1 MSARGSSA
9 HPVPAAVAALVL
21 LCLLLTG
28 AAHPCS
34 DDVPAEGPDDGMP
47 VLRRSAAAAGGVAYT
62 AVREMTGEGA
72 DGAVPTRVV
81 NRPGDGVALIPMAGD
96 AYPFVVSDDPFKE
109 LDERLL
115 TTLERVY
122 TVSDA
127 GLGEVDGRP
136 AHTVEAVRAN
146 GTVAG
151 RFWVDVDTGVLVGG
165 SVYERGGRNVLGFRL
180 TDLEFGDG
188 HWPEGAAA
196 DSPWGDVLTPAEREE
211 LRADGWVLPED
222 LAWNLSLIDARG
234 TVHAGHKVV
243 HAVYSDGLS
252 QVSVF
257 SQRGKLDEDT
267 LSGPGDGSAGTGTGG
282 AGVTPQHDTIFGGDG
297 GRYHGMWQA
306 DGFVYTVLAD
316 APADLTASAVTA
328 LPGPE
333 DSGFWSRVQR
343 GMARLGFL

>member
-1 MSARGSSA
+1 MSAEGPSA
-9 HPVPAAVAALVL
+9 HPVPAAVAAVAL

-28 AAHPCS
+28 GVHPCA
-34 DDVPAEGPDDGMP
+34 DAVPGDGPDDGMA
-47 VLRRSAAAAGGVAYT
+47 VLRRSASGEVAYT
-62 AVREMTGEGA
+62 AIREMTGEAGRG
-72 DGAVPTRVV
+72 DPPTRVV
-81 NRPGDGVALIPMAGD
+81 DRPGDGVALIPLTGGAD
-96 AYPFVVSDDPFKE
+96 PFVVADSPFKE

-122 TVSDA
+122 TVADA
-127 GLGEVDGRP
+127 GIGEVDGRP

-165 SVYERGGRNVLGFRL
+165 SVYEPDGRDVLGFRL
-180 TDLEFGDG
+180 TDLEPGDR
-188 HWPEGAAA
+188 HWPEEAAE
-196 DSPWGDVLTPAEREE
+196 DSPWGDVLTPAEREA
-211 LRADGWVLPED
+211 LRADGWVLPEN

-257 SQRGKLDEDT
+257 SQRGKLDEDAPN
-267 LSGPGDGSAGTGTGG
+267 GVRGGSAGTGTGG
-282 AGVTPQHDTIFGGDG
+282 TGVTPQHDTIFGGDG

-328 LPGPE
+328 LPGPD
-333 DSGFWSRVQR
+333 DSGFWARVHR
-343 GMARLGFL
+343 GMSRLGLM

>member
-1 MSARGSSA
+1 MSARGHSA
-9 HPVPAAVAALVL
+9 HPVPAAAAALAL

-34 DDVPAEGPDDGMP
+34 DAVPAAGPDDGMA
-47 VLRRSAAAAGGVAYT
+47 VLRRSAEASGGTAYS
-62 AVREMTGEGA
+62 AVRELTGEAGEGT
-72 DGAVPTRVV
+72 DPTRVV
-81 NRPGDGVALIPMAGD
+81 NRPGDGVALVPMTAG
-96 AYPFVVSDDPFKE
+96 AHPFVVTDSPFKE

-122 TVSDA
+122 AVGDA
-127 GLGEVDGRP
+127 GLDEVDGRP
-136 AHTVEAVRAN
+136 ARTVEAVRAN

-151 RFWVDVDTGVLVGG
+151 RFWVDADTGVLVGS
-165 SVYERGGRNVLGFRL
+165 SVYGPDGRHVLGFRL
-180 TDLEFGDG
+180 TGLEPGDG
-188 HWPEGAAA
+188 YWPEEVAG
-196 DSPWGDVLTPAEREE
+196 DSPWGDVLTPAERGE
-211 LRADGWVLPED
+211 LRARGWVLPEH
-222 LAWNLSLIDARG
+222 LAWNLGLVDARA
-234 TVHAGHKVV
+234 TLHAGRKVV

-267 LSGPGDGSAGTGTGG
+267 RTAVPDGSVGTGTGG
-282 AGVTPQHDTIFGGDG
+282 TGVTPQHDTIFGGDG

-316 APADLTASAVTA
+316 APSDLTASAVTA

-343 GMARLGFL
+343 GMSRLGLL